1 MNARA
6 GIVACALVLSGC
18 SNTSLCGNEGVD
30 GARML
35 LLASDV
41 EFSRISRSDGFA
53 AATPVFVAED
63 AVLLPMNH
71 PAVYGR
77 GDIAG
82 FFDGTEQML
91 FAWTPADGEVG
102 ASCDVGITFGAWSV
116 QAEGGLVTGKY
127 LATWRFDGTAWQVVT
142 LMHNAD
148 LPSGTPEDDEGRHIE
163 DGAGGEEPDQ
173 PDSQTA
179 AAEPD

>member
-1 MNARA
+1 MTARA
-6 GIVACALVLSGC
+6 IIVGCAFALSACGG
-18 SNTSLCGNEGVD
+18 TSLCGNEGVE

-41 EFSRISRSDGFA
+41 EFARVSRTDGFA

-71 PAVYGR
+71 PTVYGR
-77 GDIAG
+77 GGIAG
-82 FFDGTEQML
+82 FFEGTEQML
-91 FAWTPADGEVG
+91 FSWTPADGEVA
-102 ASCDVGITFGAWSV
+102 ASCDVGTTFGAWSV
-116 QAEGGLVTGKY
+116 QLEDGPVTGKY

-148 LPSGTPEDDEGRHIE
+148 PPSGTPEDDEGGQVE
-163 DGAGGEEPDQ
+163 DGAGSEEPDQ
-173 PDSQTA
+173 PDS
-179 AAEPD
+179 